1 MGLLSPLESSEL
13 GAIGRSHKLH
23 FCKWHFSPI
32 FTQPD
37 QIELFLLISSNKFL
51 LDGYK
56 HSGTLFLGS
65 SYHYLFKNIA
75 HVRGICRFYPN
86 CIFVFVFVYLCICI
100 VYLHVRDL
108 WTLLFRSWYHFLFK
122 NIALVGSICKFDQ
135 TVFVYLCICICVFG
149 PLTLLLDQF
158 DKKNASPF
166 SSTFLFGSSKWPKKC

>member
-1 MGLLSPLESSEL
+1 MFQKYFSLPKFLIFFVVAVWMLGQLGIIFGESRNSRNARKRLETERMWILGHFQGGPRGPNFFGDSPMGLLSPLENSEL
-13 GAIGRSHKLH
+13 GAIGRPLKLH
-23 FCKWHFSPI
+23 FCKWHFLPI

-51 LDGYK
+51 LNGYK

-108 WTLLFRSWYHFLFK
+108 
-122 NIALVGSICKFDQ
+122 
-135 TVFVYLCICICVFG
+135 
-149 PLTLLLDQF
+149 
-158 DKKNASPF
+158 
-166 SSTFLFGSSKWPKKC
+166 

>member
-51 LDGYK
+51 LNGYK

-86 CIFVFVFVYLCICI
+86 CIFVFVFVYLC
-100 VYLHVRDL
+100 V
-108 WTLLFRSWYHFLFK
+108 
-122 NIALVGSICKFDQ
+122 
-135 TVFVYLCICICVFG
+135 CICVFVFARVCLPVLAPPDNRG
-149 PLTLLLDQF
+149 ERLL
-158 DKKNASPF
+158 P
-166 SSTFLFGSSKWPKKC
+166 STSFAILSE

>member
-1 MGLLSPLESSEL
+1 MSQIFLGTPQWPIGPMGLLSPLEISEL
-13 GAIGRSHKLH
+13 EIIRALLKLH

-51 LDGYK
+51 LNGYK

-86 CIFVFVFVYLCICI
+86 CIFVFVFVYLCIC
-100 VYLHVRDL
+100 
-108 WTLLFRSWYHFLFK
+108 
-122 NIALVGSICKFDQ
+122 
-135 TVFVYLCICICVFG
+135 VFVLCICMSETCEHYYLG
-149 PLTLLLDQF
+149 PGTI
-158 DKKNASPF
+158 SF
-166 SSTFLFGSSKWPKKC
+166 SKI